1 MAGFNADLLIQVTYL
16 ITAALFILGLKRMS
30 SPVTARSGI
39 LWAGAGML
47 VATLVTFLAPGID
60 TTNYWLILAAIA
72 IGGVLAW
79 VSGKRVAM
87 TDMPQ
92 MIALYNGMGGGA
104 AAAIA
109 AVELYRISVPR
120 TLAEAT
126 TDAAN
131 VVVHEGTA
139 TIALAVV
146 GGLIGA
152 ISFSGSAIA
161 FGKLQGLITKSIR
174 FSGQQI
180 VNILILIGAL
190 VLGGFIALQFQASAA
205 VVTTFF
211 GLALVLGVT
220 MTLPIGGAD
229 MPVVISLYNALT
241 GLAVGFEGFV
251 LNNAAMII
259 AGTVVGSAGTL
270 LTQLM
275 AKAMNRS
282 LGNVLFSGF
291 GDTGGA
297 TTTAVTGTMK
307 AIEAPDVGVMMAFAQ
322 KVIIVPGYGMAVAQ
336 AQHKIWELTQLLID
350 RGVTVKFAIHP
361 VAGRMP
367 GHMNVLL
374 AEAGVPYDLI
384 ADLDEINAEFDT
396 ADVALIIG
404 ANDVVNPVARTDKSS
419 PIYGMPILNADKAKN
434 VIVIK
439 RGKGAGFSGIE
450 NALFYLDN
458 TRMLYGDAQ
467 KAAAELIQ
475 AVKAAG

>member
-1 MAGFNADLLIQVTYL
+1 MSLLNPS
-16 ITAALFILGLKRMS
+16 AAKWIIDAAYILVAFLFITGLKRMS
-30 SPVTARSGI
+30 SPVTARGGI
-39 LWAGAGML
+39 LWAGLGM
-47 VATLVTFLAPGID
+47 VIATLVTFLAPLSGGGGGDIA
-60 TTNYWLILAAIA
+60 TNFALVIVAIA
-72 IGGVLAW
+72 IGGALAW
-79 VSGKRVAM
+79 WSGKRVAM

-109 AVELYRISVPR
+109 AVELYKGESHGV
-120 TLAEAT
+120 AY
-126 TDAAN
+126 
-131 VVVHEGTA
+131 G
-139 TIALAVV
+139 ALAVL
-146 GGLIGA
+146 GGLIGSV
-152 ISFSGSAIA
+152 SFSGSGIA
-161 FGKLQGLITKSIR
+161 FGKLQGLIKRSFR
-174 FSGQQI
+174 FGGQQLL
-180 VNILILIGAL
+180 NMLILGGAI
-190 VLGGFIALQFQASAA
+190 VLGAMVASGFSTGPA
-205 VVTTFF
+205 VVSAFF
-211 GLALVLGVT
+211 VLALVLGIT

-241 GLAVGFEGFV
+241 GLAVAFEGFV

-291 GDTGGA
+291 GDTGA
-297 TTTAVTGTMK
+297 AATGTVAGSQK
-307 AIEAPDVGVMMAFAQ
+307 PIDANDAGVMMAFAQ
-322 KVIIVPGYGMAVAQ
+322 KVIVVPGYGMAVGQ
-336 AQHKIWELTQLLID
+336 AQHKVWELAQLLQH

-384 ADLDEINAEFDT
+384 ADLEEINAEFET
-396 ADVALIIG
+396 TDVALIIG
-404 ANDVVNPVARTDKSS
+404 ANDVVNPVARNDKSS

-434 VIVIK
+434 VVVIK
-439 RGKGAGFSGIE
+439 RGQGQGFSGIE

-467 KAAAELIQ
+467 GAVNQLIQ
-475 AVKAAG
+475 SVKSIG

>member
-1 MAGFNADLLIQVTYL
+1 MGTLGAATAIQASYF
-16 ITAALFILGLKRMS
+16 IAAALFILGLKRMS

-39 LWAGAGML
+39 VWAGVGMV
-47 VATLVTFLAPGID
+47 VATLITFLTPGMG
-60 TTNYWLILAAIA
+60 NYGLMTVAIA
-72 IGGVLAW
+72 VGSIAAW
-79 VSGKRVAM
+79 ITGRRVAM

-104 AAAIA
+104 AGAIA
-109 AVELYRISVPR
+109 AVELFAGEVHGVAVL
-120 TLAEAT
+120 TLG
-126 TDAAN
+126 
-131 VVVHEGTA
+131 V
-139 TIALAVV
+139 L
-146 GGLIGA
+146 GGIIGA
-152 ISFSGSAIA
+152 VSFTGSLIA
-161 FGKLQGLITKSIR
+161 FGKLQGLIKRSFR
-174 FSGQQI
+174 FRGQNI
-180 VNILILIGAL
+180 VNLLILAGTLVAGAII
-190 VLGGFIALQFQASAA
+190 VVYGGEGTSGH
-205 VVTTFF
+205 VTLLFV
-211 GLALVLGVT
+211 LALLLGIT

-241 GLAVGFEGFV
+241 GLAVAFEGFV

-282 LGNVLFSGF
+282 LANVLFSGF
-291 GDTGGA
+291 GDTGASAASGGPAGA
-297 TTTAVTGTMK
+297 LK
-307 AIEAPDVGVMMAFAQ
+307 AIETADAAVMMGFSE
-322 KVIIVPGYGMAVAQ
+322 KVIVVPGYGMAVAQ
-336 AQHKIWELTQLLID
+336 AQHKVWELCQALIA

-374 AEAGVPYDLI
+374 AEAGVPYDI
-384 ADLDEINAEFDT
+384 IYDEGEINAEFET

-439 RGKGAGFSGIE
+439 RGQGAGFSGIE
-450 NALFYLDN
+450 NALFYLDH
-458 TRMLYGDAQ
+458 TRMLYGDGQA
-467 KAAAELIQ
+467 KAAELVQ
-475 AVKAAG
+475 AVKAL

>member
-1 MAGFNADLLIQVTYL
+1 MPDYLNAAALIQASYL
-16 ITAALFILGLKRMS
+16 LTAFLFIMGLKRMS

-47 VATLVTFLAPGID
+47 VATLATFFFPGMS
-60 TTNYWLILAAIA
+60 NYPLIIIAVA
-72 IGGVLAW
+72 IGGAIAW
-79 VSGKRVAM
+79 ISGRRVAM

-109 AVELYRISVPR
+109 AVELYRGGEMSH
-120 TLAEAT
+120 TEAT
-126 TDAAN
+126 
-131 VVVHEGTA
+131 
-139 TIALAVV
+139 LAVV
-146 GGLIGA
+146 GAIIGA
-152 ISFSGSAIA
+152 VSFSGSLIA
-161 FGKLQGLITKSIR
+161 FAKLQGLIRKAVR
-174 FSGQQI
+174 FGGQQLL
-180 VNILILIGAL
+180 NLLLLAG
-190 VLGGFIALQFQASAA
+190 A
-205 VVTTFF
+205 VVCAALIASGINASPAVITALFA
-211 GLALVLGVT
+211 LALVLGLS

-241 GLAVGFEGFV
+241 GLAVAFEGFV
-251 LNNAAMII
+251 LGNAAMII

-275 AKAMNRS
+275 ARAMNRS

-297 TTTAVTGTMK
+297 AAQGTVTGSMK
-307 AIEAPDVGVMMAFAQ
+307 PIDAADVGVMMAFAQ

-336 AQHKIWELTQLLID
+336 AQHKVWELSQLLID
-350 RGVTVKFAIHP
+350 RGVTVRFAIHP

-384 ADLDEINAEFDT
+384 ADLEEVNSEFET

-404 ANDVVNPVARTDKSS
+404 ANDVVNPVARNDKSS

-439 RGKGAGFSGIE
+439 RGQGAGFSGIE

-458 TRMLYGDAQ
+458 TRMLYGDGQ
-467 KAAAELIQ
+467 AAVSQLIA
-475 AVKAAG
+475 AVKAA

>member
-1 MAGFNADLLIQVTYL
+1 MFDEYRDLVIQASYFV
-16 ITAALFILGLKRMS
+16 TAALFILGLKRMS

-39 LWAGAGML
+39 TWAGAGML
-47 VATLVTFLAPGID
+47 VATAVTFAYPGMS
-60 TTNYWLILAAIA
+60 NYEWIIPAIVL
-72 IGGVLAW
+72 GGGYAW
-79 VSGKRVAM
+79 WSGKRVAI

-109 AVELYRISVPR
+109 AVELYRGEMDSYAASV
-120 TLAEAT
+120 
-126 TDAAN
+126 
-131 VVVHEGTA
+131 
-139 TIALAVV
+139 LAVV
-146 GGLIGA
+146 GGIIGA
-152 ISFSGSAIA
+152 VSFSGSAIA
-161 FGKLQGLITKSIR
+161 FGKLQGLIKRSVR
-174 FSGQQI
+174 FSGQQ
-180 VNILILIGAL
+180 VLNMLLLIAAL
-190 VLGGFIALQFQASAA
+190 VVGGLVALHVNSSPA

-211 GLALVLGVT
+211 VLALVLGLT

-241 GLAVGFEGFV
+241 GLAVAFEGFV

-259 AGTVVGSAGTL
+259 AGMVVGSAGTL

-275 AKAMNRS
+275 ARAMNRS

-291 GDTGGA
+291 GDTGAAA
-297 TTTAVTGTMK
+297 TGTVTGSMK
-307 AIEAPDVGVMMAFAQ
+307 PIEASDAGVMMAFAQ

-336 AQHKIWELTQLLID
+336 AQHKIWELCQLLID

-384 ADLDEINAEFDT
+384 ADLDEINAEFET

-439 RGKGAGFSGIE
+439 RGQGAGFSGIE

-467 KAAAELIQ
+467 KAGAELIQ
-475 AVKAAG
+475 AIKAAG

>member
-1 MAGFNADLLIQVTYL
+1 MPALVSIQTLTQLSYL
-16 ITAALFILGLKRMS
+16 VAAALFILGLKRMS
-30 SPVTARSGI
+30 SPATAVSGVR
-39 LWAGAGML
+39 WAGVGML
-47 VATLVTFLAPGID
+47 VAVVVTALAFLNAPALNIALVVG
-60 TTNYWLILAAIA
+60 AIA

-109 AVELYRISVPR
+109 AVELYGGNESSV
-120 TLAEAT
+120 THL
-126 TDAAN
+126 
-131 VVVHEGTA
+131 VIA
-139 TIALAVV
+139 TI
-146 GGLIGA
+146 GGFIGSV
-152 ISFSGSAIA
+152 SFSGSLIA
-161 FGKLQGLITKSIR
+161 FAKLQGLITKSVR
-174 FSGQQI
+174 FGGQKFM
-180 VNILILIGAL
+180 NLAIL
-190 VLGGFIALQFQASAA
+190 
-205 VVTTFF
+205 
-211 GLALVLGVT
+211 LATVALGVMVVMGT
-220 MTLPIGGAD
+220 DFGMPAVSLFFVFALLLGVAMTLPIGGAD

-251 LNNAAMII
+251 LDNAAMII
-259 AGTVVGSAGTL
+259 AGTVVGAAGTL

-282 LGNVLFSGF
+282 LGNVLFANFGESSSG
-291 GDTGGA
+291 A
-297 TTTAVTGTMK
+297 ASSVTGSQK
-307 AIEAPDVGVMMAFAQ
+307 AIEASDAGVMMAYSQ
-322 KVIIVPGYGMAVAQ
+322 KIIIVPGYGLAVAQ
-336 AQHKIWELTQLLID
+336 AQHKVWELAQLLID
-350 RGVTVKFAIHP
+350 HGVMVRFAIHP

-384 ADLDEINAEFDT
+384 SDLDEINAEFET

-404 ANDVVNPVARTDKSS
+404 ANDVVNPDARANKAS

-434 VIVIK
+434 VVVIK
-439 RGKGAGFSGIE
+439 RGQGQGFSGID
-450 NALFYLDN
+450 NALFVLDQ

-467 KAAAELIQ
+467 AAVSQLIQ

>member
-1 MAGFNADLLIQVTYL
+1 MGLIGDYLSAAALIQVSYL
-16 ITAALFILGLKRMS
+16 VTAFLFIMGLKRMS

-47 VATLVTFLAPGID
+47 VATLATFFYPGM
-60 TTNYWLILAAIA
+60 TNYPLIIIAVVIGGAIA
-72 IGGVLAW
+72 WI
-79 VSGKRVAM
+79 SGRRVAM
-87 TDMPQ
+87 TDIPQ

-109 AVELYRISVPR
+109 AVELYRGGEMSNS
-120 TLAEAT
+120 EAT
-126 TDAAN
+126 
-131 VVVHEGTA
+131 
-139 TIALAVV
+139 LAVV
-146 GGLIGA
+146 GGIIGA
-152 ISFSGSAIA
+152 VSFSGSLIA
-161 FGKLQGLITKSIR
+161 FGKLQGLIRKSLR
-174 FSGQQI
+174 FSGQQLL
-180 VNILILIGAL
+180 NLLILAGAIIFGAL
-190 VLGGFIALQFQASAA
+190 IATGINASTG
-205 VVTTFF
+205 VVT
-211 GLALVLGVT
+211 GLFALSLLLGLS

-241 GLAVGFEGFV
+241 GLAVAFEGFV
-251 LNNAAMII
+251 LGNAAMII

-275 AKAMNRS
+275 ARAMNRS

-297 TTTAVTGTMK
+297 AAPGAAVSGSLK
-307 AIEAPDVGVMMAFAQ
+307 PIDAADVGVMMAFAQ

-336 AQHKIWELTQLLID
+336 AQHKVWELCQLLID
-350 RGVTVKFAIHP
+350 RGVAVRFAIHP

-384 ADLDEINAEFDT
+384 ADLDEINSEFET

-404 ANDVVNPVARTDKSS
+404 ANDVVNPVARNDKSS

-439 RGKGAGFSGIE
+439 RGQGAGFSGIE

-458 TRMLYGDAQ
+458 TRMLYGDGQAAVAQ
-467 KAAAELIQ
+467 LIA
-475 AVKAAG
+475 AVKAV

>member
-1 MAGFNADLLIQVTYL
+1 MGEYLKPATVIQVSYL
-16 ITAALFILGLKRMS
+16 VTAFLFVMGLKRMS

-47 VATLVTFLAPGID
+47 VATLATLFYPGM
-60 TTNYWLILAAIA
+60 TNYPLIIIA
-72 IGGVLAW
+72 VVIGGTVAW
-79 VSGKRVAM
+79 ISGRRVAM

-109 AVELYRISVPR
+109 AVELYRGGAMTPSEA
-120 TLAEAT
+120 TLA
-126 TDAAN
+126 
-131 VVVHEGTA
+131 V
-139 TIALAVV
+139 I
-146 GGLIGA
+146 GGIIGA
-152 ISFSGSAIA
+152 VSFGGSLIA
-161 FGKLQGLITKSIR
+161 FGKLQGLIRKSLR
-174 FSGQQI
+174 FGGQQLLNLAVLAAAI
-180 VNILILIGAL
+180 ACGVLI
-190 VLGGFIALQFQASAA
+190 ASGMNAGAA
-205 VVTTFF
+205 VVT
-211 GLALVLGVT
+211 ALFALSLLLGFS

-241 GLAVGFEGFV
+241 GLAVAFEGFV
-251 LNNAAMII
+251 LGNAAMII

-275 AKAMNRS
+275 ARAMNRS

-291 GDTGGA
+291 GDTGGGA
-297 TTTAVTGTMK
+297 AAGGTVSGSLK
-307 AIEAPDVGVMMAFAQ
+307 PIDAADVGVMMAFAQ

-336 AQHKIWELTQLLID
+336 AQHKVWELCQLLID
-350 RGVTVKFAIHP
+350 RGVTVRFAIHP

-384 ADLDEINAEFDT
+384 ADLDEINSEFET

-404 ANDVVNPVARTDKSS
+404 ANDVVNPVARNDKSS
-419 PIYGMPILNADKAKN
+419 PIYGMPILNADKARN
-434 VIVIK
+434 VVVIK
-439 RGKGAGFSGIE
+439 RGQGAGFSGIE

-458 TRMLYGDAQ
+458 TRMLYGDGQAALAQ
-467 KAAAELIQ
+467 LIA
-475 AVKAAG
+475 AVKAV

>member
-1 MAGFNADLLIQVTYL
+1 MPSASTIQTLTQLSYL
-16 ITAALFILGLKRMS
+16 IAAALFILGLKRMS
-30 SPVTARSGI
+30 SPVTAVSGVR
-39 LWAGAGML
+39 WAGVGML
-47 VATLVTFLAPGID
+47 LATIVTLAFMGASSLNLMLVI
-60 TTNYWLILAAIA
+60 IAIA
-72 IGGVLAW
+72 IGTVIAW

-109 AVELYRISVPR
+109 AVELYSGNEHNPVHL
-120 TLAEAT
+120 TM
-126 TDAAN
+126 AA
-131 VVVHEGTA
+131 
-139 TIALAVV
+139 V
-146 GGLIGA
+146 GGFIGA
-152 ISFSGSAIA
+152 VSFSGSLIA
-161 FGKLQGLITKSIR
+161 FAKLQGLITKSVR
-174 FSGQQI
+174 FSGQKF
-180 VNILILIGAL
+180 VNLAILLITVGFGFMVVSGVGAESGLPVVSLLFVFALIL
-190 VLGGFIALQFQASAA
+190 
-205 VVTTFF
+205 
-211 GLALVLGVT
+211 GVA

-251 LNNAAMII
+251 LDNAAMII

-291 GDTGGA
+291 GDTAAAASGE
-297 TTTAVTGTMK
+297 AVSGSLK
-307 AIEAPDVGVMMAFAQ
+307 PIEASDVGVMMAFAQ

-336 AQHKIWELTQLLID
+336 AQHKIWELAQVLID
-350 RGVTVKFAIHP
+350 RGVSVKFAIHP

-384 ADLDEINAEFDT
+384 ADLDEINSEFDT

-419 PIYGMPILNADKAKN
+419 PIYGMPILNAD
-434 VIVIK
+434 
-439 RGKGAGFSGIE
+439 
-450 NALFYLDN
+450 
-458 TRMLYGDAQ
+458 
-467 KAAAELIQ
+467 
-475 AVKAAG
+475 